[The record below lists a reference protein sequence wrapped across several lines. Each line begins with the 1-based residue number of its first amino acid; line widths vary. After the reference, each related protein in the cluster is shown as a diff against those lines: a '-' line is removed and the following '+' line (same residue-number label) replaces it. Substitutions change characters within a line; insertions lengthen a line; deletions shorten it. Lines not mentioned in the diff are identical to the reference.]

1 MSLRKAINTQCR
13 ECSHDPLDK
22 GSAAQQI
29 ACCTISDCPLHPVRP
44 ITAKVI
50 PQRLLDYWGITIDSL
65 CERARPLVKTAP
77 SCSGEGQ
84 IEPLQNKTDAT
95 DAKVLVN
102 GQKVAGGAV

>member
-1 MSLRKAINTQCR
+1 MKLRKAINAKCR
-13 ECSHDPLDK
+13 ECTHDPLDK

-50 PQRLLDYWGITIDSL
+50 PQRLLDYWGISSDSL
-65 CERARPLVKTAP
+65 CERAKPLVKTAP

-84 IEPLQNKTDAT
+84 IEPPQDANSRTDI
-95 DAKVLVN
+95 KVLVTE
-102 GQKVAGGAV
+102 GEP